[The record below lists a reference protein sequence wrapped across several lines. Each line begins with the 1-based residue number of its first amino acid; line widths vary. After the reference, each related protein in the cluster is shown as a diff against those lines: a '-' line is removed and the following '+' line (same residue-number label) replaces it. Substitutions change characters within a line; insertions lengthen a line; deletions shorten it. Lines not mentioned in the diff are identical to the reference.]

1 MLKTYIT
8 VALRNIIRHKA
19 YTAINVAGLAV
30 GLACCL
36 LLSLYVIHELTYD
49 RGYPGADR
57 IYRIVTHKQTKV
69 EQLVY
74 AGASPLLIPV
84 LREEHPEVEATFTAR
99 SLRPTIVR
107 RETFSAI
114 EEGIGV
120 TDDGV
125 FGVLG
130 LRFIHGRPVGSLTRP
145 RTAVLTQSTAR
156 KFFGDADP
164 VGKTLQIDTI
174 MYEVT
179 GVVADQPTNTHL
191 KFTMLCSS
199 STKMMDEREM
209 PPVGWGG
216 PLLKSYIKLAPDA
229 DPTAFEARIRNLPTE
244 RGRGEQDATGEINSF
259 SLQSIADVHLSP
271 PLKWEVEPPG
281 NPTYVFGMAATA
293 ILVLLIACVNFL
305 NLNTARAAGRAMEVG
320 IRKAAGAQRPHLF
333 WQFMSESFLLS
344 VAALAAA
351 LVLAELA
358 LPALSGIFMIK
369 FGAKALLQP
378 KVITLAVGS
387 VIIVSLLAGSYPALY
402 LSGLRPVRALKNQVL
417 VSRRRRFDLRKVLVV
432 GQLIIVGVLV
442 VGVVTVYRQMQYM
455 RNRPL
460 GFDKE
465 QKLVIEFN
473 GGTVDG
479 DNHQTVKATFAAIP
493 SVLGATISTSV
504 PGRWNYQWRTIVS
517 GIESEGF
524 KRVNWYGIDDDFL
537 REYGIAIVAGEPARR
552 GPVGIGGILINEAA
566 VRSFGWASNEDAIGK
581 SLNDNPVAGVVR
593 DFHFRGLQTPVEP
606 LAMFSMNE
614 DYRYLSVRLD
624 TRNLPTTMNAVEST
638 FKQLFPGGVFNY
650 FFLDDDFDRQYR
662 LEASMARIC
671 AAFTLVGIVVAYL
684 GLYALAVFLA
694 QRRTKEI
701 GIRKVLGASTTSV
714 TRLLLAEFVPLLAVA
729 AVVSAPIAYLLMDR
743 WLQQFAYRINNGFV
757 TVALFVVMALVIVS
771 ASISYQAIRAARANP
786 VDSLK
791 CE

>member
-1 MLKTYIT
+1 
-8 VALRNIIRHKA
+8 
-19 YTAINVAGLAV
+19 
-30 GLACCL
+30 
-36 LLSLYVIHELTYD
+36 
-49 RGYPGADR
+49 
-57 IYRIVTHKQTKV
+57 
-69 EQLVY
+69 
-74 AGASPLLIPV
+74 
-84 LREEHPEVEATFTAR
+84 
-99 SLRPTIVR
+99 
-107 RETFSAI
+107 
-114 EEGIGV
+114 
-120 TDDGV
+120 
-125 FGVLG
+125 
-130 LRFIHGRPVGSLTRP
+130 
-145 RTAVLTQSTAR
+145 
-156 KFFGDADP
+156 
-164 VGKTLQIDTI
+164 
-174 MYEVT
+174 
-179 GVVADQPTNTHL
+179 
-191 KFTMLCSS
+191 
-199 STKMMDEREM
+199 
-209 PPVGWGG
+209 
-216 PLLKSYIKLAPDA
+216 
-229 DPTAFEARIRNLPTE
+229 
-244 RGRGEQDATGEINSF
+244 
-259 SLQSIADVHLSP
+259 
-271 PLKWEVEPPG
+271 
-281 NPTYVFGMAATA
+281 
-293 ILVLLIACVNFL
+293 
-305 NLNTARAAGRAMEVG
+305 
-320 IRKAAGAQRPHLF
+320 
-333 WQFMSESFLLS
+333 
-344 VAALAAA
+344 
-351 LVLAELA
+351 
-358 LPALSGIFMIK
+358 
-369 FGAKALLQP
+369 
-378 KVITLAVGS
+378 VGS